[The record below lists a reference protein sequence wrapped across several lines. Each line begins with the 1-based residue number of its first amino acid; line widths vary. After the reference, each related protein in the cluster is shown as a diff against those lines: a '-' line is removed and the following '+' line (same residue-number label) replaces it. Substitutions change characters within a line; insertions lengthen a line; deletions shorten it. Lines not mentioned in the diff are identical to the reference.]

1 MMKNKLKDKKKLIEF
16 VKKLLKVMM
25 DLILIIRYWII
36 DMYVCV
42 V

>member
-1 MMKNKLKDKKKLIEF
+1 MKNKLKDKKKLIEF